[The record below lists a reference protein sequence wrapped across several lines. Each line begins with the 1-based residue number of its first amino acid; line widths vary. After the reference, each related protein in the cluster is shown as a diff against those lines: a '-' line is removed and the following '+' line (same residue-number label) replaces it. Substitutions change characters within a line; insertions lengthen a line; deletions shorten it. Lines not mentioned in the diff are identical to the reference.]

1 VWISAD
7 GQCTKCHRNI
17 VENFNRLSRLH
28 KRYRQTTD
36 GWATAYGEHERAFAK
51 NDLIQFDAIDDLI

>member
-1 VWISAD
+1 
-7 GQCTKCHRNI
+7 